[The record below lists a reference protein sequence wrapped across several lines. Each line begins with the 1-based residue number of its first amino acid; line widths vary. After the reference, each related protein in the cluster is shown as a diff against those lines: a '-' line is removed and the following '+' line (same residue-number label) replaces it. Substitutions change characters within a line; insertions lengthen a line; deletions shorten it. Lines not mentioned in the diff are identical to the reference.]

1 MPVSKFKLTAMA
13 ASVAAMFSLPAF
25 ANSDEGRSEFKHVL
39 MISIDG
45 FHQLDLANCIQGG
58 YCPNLKALT
67 EHGVE
72 YTAALTSAP
81 SDSFPGIVALTT
93 GASTRTAGV
102 FYDVSYDRSLQA
114 PIAGT
119 PYQGGPAYA
128 PVACTPGAQPTG
140 TVVEYDE
147 YADKN
152 NTVLESGGINP
163 DYLPRNPA
171 TCKPVYPHS
180 YLRVNTIFE
189 AVRANGGYTAWT
201 DKHPAYEIL
210 NGPSGLG
217 LNDFYGPEINSNP
230 VDEYNATKTDACTR
244 TGMPIDLA
252 PGSGSQYTD
261 SFMNVQC
268 YDTIHVQ
275 AVLNQINGK
284 THDGK
289 PAKVP
294 TVFGTNFQAVS
305 VGQKLVEKSIG
316 VTGGYLDAE
325 GTPTPALK
333 GEIEYVDQQIG
344 KFVTALQNTHLD
356 RSTLVIIGAKH
367 GQSPVDPA
375 NLLRIP
381 HDLPSGNAPSGLL
394 TTDGFGVGN
403 ADEDDI
409 SMIWLTDQSQTSD
422 AVKDLDTQQDSFGKG
437 VIYAGES
444 LKQIFN
450 DPATDPRSP
459 DIVVE
464 PTPGVVYTGGGK
476 KVAEHG
482 GFAHYDRAVALIV
495 SNPELTPEVINK
507 QVNNAQVAP
516 TILKALGISPEA
528 LDAVRMEGTTVLPGL
543 FSDK

>member
-1 MPVSKFKLTAMA
+1 MQVSTFKLTAMA
-13 ASVAAMFSLPAF
+13 ASMALMLALPAV
-25 ANSDEGRSEFKHVL
+25 ANANEGNEGFKHVL
-39 MISIDG
+39 LISVDG
-45 FHQLDLANCIQGG
+45 LHQIDLANCIQGG
-58 YCPNLKALT
+58 YCPNLATLT
-67 EHGVE
+67 EHGVQ

-102 FYDVSYDRSLQA
+102 FYDVSYDRSLQP

-119 PYQGGPAYA
+119 PYQGGPAYTPA
-128 PVACTPGAQPTG
+128 ACTPGTNATG
-140 TVVEYDE
+140 TIVEYDE
-147 YADKN
+147 YADKDN
-152 NTVLESGGINP
+152 RMLESGGLNP
-163 DYLPRNPA
+163 DYLPRDPT
-171 TCKPVYPHS
+171 TCNPVYPHT

-189 AVRANGGYTAWT
+189 AVRAAGGYTAWT

-210 NGPSGLG
+210 KGSSGHG

-261 SFMNVQC
+261 SFKNIQC

-275 AVLNQINGK
+275 SVLNQINGK

-289 PAKVP
+289 PAQVP
-294 TVFGTNFQAVS
+294 TVFGTNFQSVS

-316 VTGGYLDAE
+316 VTGGYLDAM
-325 GTPTPALK
+325 GTPSPALK
-333 GEIEYVDQQIG
+333 GEIEYVDQQVG
-344 KFVTALQNTHLD
+344 KFVTALQDAHLD

-367 GQSPVDPA
+367 GQSPVDPT

-381 HDLPSGNAPSGLL
+381 HDLPTGNSPAGLL
-394 TTDGFGVGN
+394 SASGFNVGN
-403 ADEDDI
+403 ADEDDL
-409 SMIWLTDQSQTSD
+409 SLVWLVDQTQTTD
-422 AVKDLDTQQDSFGKG
+422 AVNYLETQQANFGKG

-450 DPATDPRSP
+450 DPATDPRVP
-459 DIVVE
+459 DIFVE
-464 PTPGVVYTGGGK
+464 STPGVVYTGGGK

-495 SNPELTPEVINK
+495 SNPDLKPAVISK
-507 QVNNAQVAP
+507 QVDNAQVAP
-516 TILKALGISPEA
+516 TILRALGISPA
-528 LDAVRMEGTTVLPGL
+528 SLDAVRLEGTTVLPGL
-543 FSDK
+543 FSDH